1 MVFEFL
7 AFPWVGGVGFLGRKY
22 KEIIGTR
29 ARKNTENFV
38 FFSNTDGHGFYGRI
52 FELRID
58 N

>member
-1 MVFEFL
+1 MVFAFL

-22 KEIIGTR
+22 KELIGTR

-38 FFSNTDGHGFYGRI
+38 FFRTRMDTDFTEE
-52 FELRID
+52 FL